1 MNKFTLINKST
12 KTSVLTKFS
21 FVLLT
26 LLFSGVSA
34 AWAGTWYAKINASA
48 DPSNGGYVFVGTSSS
63 CSANNATSSTHSAEN
78 SASKSFKTSGDVNLW
93 LCAKA
98 KSGYTFKGWNTDQSN
113 TVLSGSTA
121 VPFKVT
127 VHGSAKV
134 LGIGGESYDYYAIFA
149 RMAANTPAAGST
161 TSFDDTN
168 VGSESGWKQIKINH
182 AHAGT
187 VTISQSG
194 NDGDFFVGATT
205 GATTELSSFSSTTE
219 TTRTLYVKFVPQNN
233 GLRTC
238 TLTVS
243 SNNGLSSLTYY
254 LKGNGYNVPSITWVD
269 GDGNELTSGETTLSA
284 GDVLRATCT
293 TGQTISYSDFNSSYF
308 TAGTDGNGNPI
319 LTVREDISGTV
330 NGLSVTANLTK
341 NTSTFYAAYSEAF
354 TLNVTNLTPQTIE
367 WTDDITDI
375 SDEEIGHT
383 ITLSAVAKNAK
394 TGANSGQAITYSMAA
409 NDYLSLSGNV
419 LTVKAIGGPVA
430 ITATAAG
437 NENYAPTSVT
447 KYATVIDMSHPC
459 ATSDSYNSKTL
470 DKDNKSLVIY
480 PTLPGKLTFNVVR
493 SSSWFV
499 LNKFTVKEYSSNNSL
514 LATTEYNNSDI
525 STSGETKTI
534 NCNVNTTKIEL
545 YCDAYLSYSCTV
557 SNVSTTR
564 RTESSVTQGSNAV
577 TALSYATDPGQ
588 SLGKQVTVTYSN
600 IPVFLSFKSDEDAG
614 EKGTSLW
621 SLSTTKFGGCGKKGS
636 QSVTVT
642 FMSNAKGNYT
652 DKLYVRNNVGD
663 LLHTIDL
670 SASVTAQEQFLNT
683 WNIADE
689 YNTTDQ
695 VTLQAATKIGHT
707 DFTFTPET
715 TNPAN
720 IVTITNAGVM
730 TFSGSGTATIRAY
743 QPGDPVSLE
752 FVATHDI
759 TINKSTPNIKTAP
772 TGTSIKYL
780 QTLNKSTLS
789 GGAADITLRGVAHT
803 AVYGSFAWTEPTHV
817 IMDNAGSHS
826 YSVTFTPT
834 NGDMYTTKEFTIPI
848 TILRAEQAL
857 AMNNGTV
864 KVAVDGIDAGAADS
878 KIDLDG
884 LINSQTG
891 DVVNNV
897 KRDGAIT
904 YEVISANKAT
914 ATIGEGNI
922 FSATVCGTY
931 TIRATKAQTDWYNV
945 VTDEFTVTVEKRA
958 NTLATTAAYTRYV
971 DDVIAT
977 VATSVN
983 SNGTI
988 HTSTS
993 DGTIAYYDVAQNK
1006 IFIPNSEA
1014 KSFNST
1020 TVTIKIWQ
1028 DATDRFEGITEANA
1042 KTITLTIKKYDN
1054 WFTCSW
1060 GSFSKTVNFDEVVP
1074 VELTTQNTDYTHSSI
1089 AITQSSGE
1097 KIATL
1102 VRNDNTN
1109 NTITAFQFAGD
1120 ATWHLSQPENYKYK
1134 AAEADLSLSVRVI
1147 DGEICYMFEDNSE
1160 HEFRTKITDGSGHFD
1175 DPIAVSGPV
1184 NKLYFEAKRDILAVS
1199 KFIVQ
1204 YSVDNGSNW
1213 RTFEQQ
1219 PDLSIFYEEFGP
1231 YEFTGL
1237 QANEH
1242 VSHIRFGASVGGTLS
1257 KYYKNIKISR
1267 TTNIQ
1272 PLDANG
1278 NHITTLT
1285 MPQSTVDGSTTAQF
1299 YLNYSSCD
1307 DVIKIVSDNGHFTV
1321 DQSEISVDHSK
1332 DFNSATI
1339 TVTYHSSE
1347 KGTHTGTI
1355 TIYTKYQNETL
1366 TVTGTTDRKH
1376 QTLTWE
1382 DGFKA
1387 NPLSLQVGLVVDNV
1401 NYAAT
1406 VSSEHAVYYESSDE
1420 SVIEITDGG
1429 LGFKIVGEG
1438 TATLKAKDDGDD
1450 DWFPVSDTKTINATY
1465 KQIQEIVW
1473 TQDFIRNMELGMEK
1487 PLEAQAC
1494 IRNLK
1499 TGELNYNAAR
1509 TALITYS
1516 CPANSVISLDNVNKK
1531 FTIIGYGQTSIT
1543 ASLPTGAE
1551 NYEDAHPV
1559 TLIVKVRKPSEGC
1572 EDIPWVLDQSQMV
1585 SLYEDKILTGGA
1597 FNFSDWT
1604 TPELTSAPILLDPAN
1619 GKPDKLSYQHNAEIY
1634 TVRQGG
1640 LLKMCS
1646 GEVIAQQRV
1655 NGTWYDIEG
1664 SYYKKNASLTAWDA
1678 GAYDWREVNNLQ
1690 LDENA
1695 DAIRFKRYTGGMGH
1709 HNFKD
1714 IQINLKHYLRPT
1726 VETVELGDIT
1736 IGEDRPV
1743 NIGIEYSNIQ
1753 KDLRADEGN
1762 EIDLFVDEPNIRVDC
1777 DTFGHYDVLVTIHPM
1792 ELGLWSNSV
1801 IVTDKATNEQITIVI
1816 NANVIP
1822 EFIHTYETAGQWGEQ
1837 THWKDDKKPS
1847 TKDEVRIAADVEIVS
1862 DIAVKGITIEQ
1873 GVTVT
1878 VNPGVTLTLTSGTTR
1893 PRTTYGN
1900 LHVKDGGKL
1909 VVGTGVFM
1917 INDFILDAALGNA
1930 DNAASS
1936 GQVLDDNEVKK
1947 FVVKGDAYFDLA
1959 LDPSGECS
1967 PGWYDFTVPFE
1978 VDALKGITRFDN
1990 TTGEE
1995 KVIKNEVN
2003 YAIMDYSESR
2013 RLETGYGW
2021 KKFRGIMQP
2030 GKCYTITIDDVD
2042 NVYRFK
2048 KAKDGAFYNQ
2058 DSETLAYT
2066 DTDDANRGWNGLGNG
2081 TLAHVDLNA
2090 DGFNLESNQKPKVQ
2104 IYSHA
2109 HNSFTAVE
2117 IDKFTC
2123 VVGSAFLIQAPT
2135 STSVVTYSAGTSE
2148 ALHTPRRNAT
2158 MQTNTEFKL
2167 SLVDE
2172 QTSKRADRLY
2182 VGASEDALDSYEI
2195 GRDLAKCGTPTD
2207 AKVAQVWVKAYG
2219 MQLCDIDM
2227 PLVAKNANCSLAF
2240 FAPQEGLY
2248 TFTVE
2253 RGQDDAQL
2261 FLTKDDRAIWN
2272 LSVSPYTLELSKGT
2286 TEGYGLRI
2294 VANHRTPTDIEN
2306 GTSLNSENGIRK
2318 VLIDDKIYV
2327 ITPSGAMYDILGK
2340 GVKY

>member
-1 MNKFTLINKST
+1 MKKFTFFNKLFFTLLS
-12 KTSVLTKFS
+12 
-21 FVLLT
+21 LLT
-26 LLFSGVSA
+26 LGVGNVWGLDEFVTVTDFNSSTTYSGSDMNSISGNNFSKTSNHVTFVINDVSYLVGTGLTYGFQSANSTVNSQFSWSA
-34 AWAGTWYAKINASA
+34 ATNYEVAVSKVSIGLKGYQAKLSYRLKSATGQFWDGTTTGGSVDCKTNSLTGGASTVFISA
-48 DPSNGGYVFVGTSSS
+48 SPVKTPLTLKKTTGSNSTDYSITTVTFTYKVTHKEYLFGF
-63 CSANNATSSTHSAEN
+63 SANAISNNTSCGTATASVASSTVQAAIGVKSATTMATFTATPKTGCQFLGWYDN
-78 SASKSFKTSGDVNLW
+78 SSYSGTPVSTELTYEVE
-93 LCAKA
+93 L
-98 KSGYTFKGWNTDQSN
+98 SN
-113 TVLSGSTA
+113 T
-121 VPFKVT
+121 K
-127 VHGSAKV
+127 
-134 LGIGGESYDYYAIFA
+134 
-149 RMAANTPAAGST
+149 AGST
-161 TSFDDTN
+161 TSKTLYAKFDNKLNQTITWNQTIDNKIRSNTVTLNATASSGLTVTYTASPSYLVSISGN
-168 VGSESGWKQIKINH
+168 VVTCLTAGSVTITANQEGNAQYYPSSNQPSITFTIAEHAITKNPAATDITYEQTLNNSNLSGGTANVDGSWSWKYPNLIPS
-182 AHAGT
+182 AGT
-187 VTISQSG
+187 SNQIAVFTPSSPVISNEPLECYVPVTVAKALPDVTCNIEDNFMVDADALDLQNIWTREGDGVITYSCASFTPSG
-194 NDGDFFVGATT
+194 
-205 GATTELSSFSSTTE
+205 
-219 TTRTLYVKFVPQNN
+219 
-233 GLRTC
+233 
-238 TLTVS
+238 
-243 SNNGLSSLTYY
+243 SNNGGATEPAVTSNRYLSFGQAGALRVQMKIAEGTNYKERTVTKDLTIH
-254 LKGNGYNVPSITWVD
+254 KYNSIY
-269 GDGNELTSGETTLSA
+269 A
-284 GDVLRATCT
+284 GV
-293 TGQTISYSDFNSSYF
+293 
-308 TAGTDGNGNPI
+308 
-319 LTVREDISGTV
+319 E
-330 NGLSVTANLTK
+330 
-341 NTSTFYAAYSEAF
+341 
-354 TLNVTNLTPQTIE
+354 TLNVNVDATVTSAYTLTYTKPNNTYVGVANLAASTPVLGESTSEPYYILDQHVTTTH
-367 WTDDITDI
+367 TDG
-375 SDEEIGHT
+375 SD
-383 ITLSAVAKNAK
+383 APDK
-394 TGANSGQAITYSMAA
+394 AITYNA
-409 NDYLSLSGNV
+409 G
-419 LTVKAIGGPVA
+419 TKVA
-430 ITATAAG
+430 TG
-437 NENYAPTSVT
+437 KNEGY
-447 KYATVIDMSHPC
+447 C
-459 ATSDSYNSKTL
+459 
-470 DKDNKSLVIY
+470 
-480 PTLPGKLTFNVVR
+480 NVVLVQPETYKYN
-493 SSSWFV
+493 F
-499 LNKFTVKEYSSNNSL
+499 
-514 LATTEYNNSDI
+514 ATQTFR
-525 STSGETKTI
+525 
-534 NCNVNTTKIEL
+534 V
-545 YCDAYLSYSCTV
+545 
-557 SNVSTTR
+557 NVS
-564 RTESSVTQGSNAV
+564 
-577 TALSYATDPGQ
+577 
-588 SLGKQVTVTYSN
+588 
-600 IPVFLSFKSDEDAG
+600 
-614 EKGTSLW
+614 
-621 SLSTTKFGGCGKKGS
+621 
-636 QSVTVT
+636 
-642 FMSNAKGNYT
+642 
-652 DKLYVRNNVGD
+652 KLVN
-663 LLHTIDL
+663 
-670 SASVTAQEQFLNT
+670 
-683 WNIADE
+683 
-689 YNTTDQ
+689 
-695 VTLQAATKIGHT
+695 
-707 DFTFTPET
+707 
-715 TNPAN
+715 
-720 IVTITNAGVM
+720 
-730 TFSGSGTATIRAY
+730 
-743 QPGDPVSLE
+743 
-752 FVATHDI
+752 
-759 TINKSTPNIKTAP
+759 
-772 TGTSIKYL
+772 
-780 QTLNKSTLS
+780 
-789 GGAADITLRGVAHT
+789 
-803 AVYGSFAWTEPTHV
+803 SFA
-817 IMDNAGSHS
+817 
-826 YSVTFTPT
+826 
-834 NGDMYTTKEFTIPI
+834 
-848 TILRAEQAL
+848 
-857 AMNNGTV
+857 
-864 KVAVDGIDAGAADS
+864 
-878 KIDLDG
+878 
-884 LINSQTG
+884 
-891 DVVNNV
+891 
-897 KRDGAIT
+897 
-904 YEVISANKAT
+904 
-914 ATIGEGNI
+914 
-922 FSATVCGTY
+922 
-931 TIRATKAQTDWYNV
+931 
-945 VTDEFTVTVEKRA
+945 
-958 NTLATTAAYTRYV
+958 
-971 DDVIAT
+971 
-977 VATSVN
+977 
-983 SNGTI
+983 
-988 HTSTS
+988 
-993 DGTIAYYDVAQNK
+993 
-1006 IFIPNSEA
+1006 
-1014 KSFNST
+1014 
-1020 TVTIKIWQ
+1020 
-1028 DATDRFEGITEANA
+1028 
-1042 KTITLTIKKYDN
+1042 
-1054 WFTCSW
+1054 CSW
-1060 GSFSKTVNFDEVVP
+1060 NSFVKTVNFNEVTP
-1074 VELTTQNTDYTHSSI
+1074 VMFTTQNSDYAHF
-1089 AITQSSGE
+1089 AIDFTQTSGS
-1097 KIATL
+1097 KIAKL
-1102 VRNDNTN
+1102 VRKDGTHF
-1109 NTITAFQFAGD
+1109 TITAYYSVGQ
-1120 ATWHLSQPENYKYK
+1120 ATWHLTQAESYKYK
-1134 AAEADLSLSVRVI
+1134 AASADVTLNVQTL
-1147 DGEICYMFEDNSE
+1147 DGEECYIFVDNSV
-1160 HEFRTKITDGSGHFD
+1160 HEFETKITDGSGHFD
-1175 DPIAVSGPV
+1175 TPIPVSGPV
-1184 NKLYFEAKRDILAVS
+1184 DKLYFEAKKDLLGLNFFTVE
-1199 KFIVQ
+1199 

-1213 RTFEQQ
+1213 RTIAD
-1219 PDLSIFYEEFGP
+1219 PDLSSSYQRFGP
-1231 YEFTGL
+1231 YSFPNLGS
-1237 QANEH
+1237 NER
-1242 VSHIRFGASVGGTLS
+1242 VTHIRFGAKTGGTYS
-1257 KYYKNIKISR
+1257 KYYRNIKISR
-1267 TTNIQ
+1267 KTNIE
-1272 PLDANG
+1272 PLDENG
-1278 NHITTLT
+1278 NHINSLT
-1285 MPQSTVDGSTTAQF
+1285 MPTSTVDGSTTAKF

-1307 DVIKIVSDNGHFTV
+1307 DVIKIVSDNAHFTV
-1321 DQSEISVDHSK
+1321 DKSEITVNHAK
-1332 DFNSATI
+1332 DFNRDTI
-1339 TVTYHSSE
+1339 TVTYSSTT

-1366 TVTGTTDRKH
+1366 TVIGTTDRKH

-1387 NPLSLQVGLVVDNV
+1387 NPLSLQVGLEVDNV

-1837 THWKDDKKPS
+1837 THWKDDKKPGA
-1847 TKDEVRIAADVEIVS
+1847 KDEVRIAADVEIVS

-1900 LHVKDGGKL
+1900 LHVKDGGKV

-2081 TLAHVDLNA
+2081 TLQHVDLNA
-2090 DGFNLESNQKPKVQ
+2090 AGIEEVQ

-2109 HNSFTAVE
+2109 TNSFTVVD
-2117 IDKFTC
+2117 IDEFTY

-2207 AKVAQVWVKAYG
+2207 AKVAQVWVEEYG